1 MKLGDLLRYINFDEK
16 IEICTQ
22 ELETNFC
29 EVKHKG
35 QWKRED
41 VPEKWLDYDL
51 VGIFPLVIDHSLGL
65 RVLVEV
71 EVGYEH
77 AEFKIGDKVV
87 SDIFGEGIV
96 DNFKVVPFKSINP
109 ISSHIAIEVIF
120 DNGEVHYFSL
130 IGEYLDFS
138 GVESDCSEKNV
149 RHIDDKESVE
159 CDAVNP
165 SHYNVKGVQQPI
177 DVMRKLFTEEQL
189 EGFLW
194 GNIIKYAHR
203 YGRKSSKK
211 DTAGKIEQYA
221 KWLKELEKENEV
233 HN

>member
-77 AEFKIGDKVV
+77 AEFKIGDKVISEAYGKGV
-87 SDIFGEGIV
+87 VVDILE
-96 DNFKVVPFKSINP
+96 
-109 ISSHIAIEVIF
+109 
-120 DNGEVHYFSL
+120 
-130 IGEYLDFS
+130 
-138 GVESDCSEKNV
+138 
-149 RHIDDKESVE
+149 ESVE
-159 CDAVNP
+159 VDFDEGGSKYGCIFEFDK
-165 SHYNVKGVQQPI
+165 KGRFNEWADDHFDI
-177 DVMRKLFTEEQL
+177 RLDTNGEQD
-189 EGFLW
+189 E
-194 GNIIKYAHR
+194 A
-203 YGRKSSKK
+203 
-211 DTAGKIEQYA
+211 
-221 KWLKELEKENEV
+221 
-233 HN
+233 